1 MNIVILLCF
10 AIFIIYFAICGILA
24 YYFIKHRNIWN
35 KTFPFIDSF
44 NIFDSVDYFDC
55 PIHRIFWI
63 PNFITENKKDF
74 AKDFAI
80 DSVKDCAICK
90 EEENNNKIYLQELQ
104 TLSSV
109 YKLFKEIDKK
119 CIPQNARKENKYNL
133 QDNWNMFIWLLE
145 GSIKDYEMIKDERAD
160 VYYKLK
166 ETYETTVIQPPSN
179 FLEENHSSNTENI
192 LSLSLEN
199 ISYLENNME
208 LCNKIITIFKENR
221 FGENGFRVNGFR
233 ENEFGEI
240 KSNYLF
246 ALFYDIDDYI
256 KKINLLF
263 NKIFY

>member
-44 NIFDSVDYFDC
+44 NIFDSVDNFEC
-55 PIHRIFWI
+55 PIHRLLWI
-63 PNFITENKKDF
+63 PNLITENTKDSV
-74 AKDFAI
+74 KDSAI
-80 DSVKDCAICK
+80 DSIKDCAICK

-119 CIPQNARKENKYNL
+119 CIPQNTRKENKHNL
-133 QDNWNMFIWLLE
+133 QETWNMFIWLLE
-145 GSIKDYEMIKDERAD
+145 GSIKDYEMIKDEHPD

-166 ETYETTVIQPPSN
+166 ETYETTVFQPSSN
-179 FLEENHSSNTENI
+179 SLKENHSSNTENI

-199 ISYLENNME
+199 ISYLENNIE
-208 LCNKIITIFKENR
+208 LCTKIITILKNNV
-221 FGENGFRVNGFR
+221 FGENGFR
-233 ENEFGEI
+233 ENEFCEI

-246 ALFYDIDDYI
+246 ALFYDIDEYI
-256 KKINLLF
+256 RQINLLF